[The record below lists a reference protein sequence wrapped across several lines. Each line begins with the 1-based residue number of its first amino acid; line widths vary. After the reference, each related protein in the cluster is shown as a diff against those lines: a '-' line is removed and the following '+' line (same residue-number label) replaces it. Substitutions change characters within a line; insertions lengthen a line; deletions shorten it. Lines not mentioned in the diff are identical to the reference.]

1 MLGFIEWLEAEER
14 NSKTKENKNEPRGSQ
29 THGES
34 GNFNQQG
41 QAAGSNPQIAKQTL
55 HVFAVPKL

>member
-14 NSKTKENKNEPRGSQ
+14 NSKTKENKNEPRSSQ

-34 GNFNQQG
+34 RNFNQQG
-41 QAAGSNPQIAKQTL
+41 QAVGSNPKIAQQTL